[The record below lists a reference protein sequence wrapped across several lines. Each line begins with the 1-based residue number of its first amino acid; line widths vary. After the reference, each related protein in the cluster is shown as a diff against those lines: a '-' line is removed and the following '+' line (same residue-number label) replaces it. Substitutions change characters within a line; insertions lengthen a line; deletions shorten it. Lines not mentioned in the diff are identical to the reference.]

1 MASDNHVDGNA
12 IGGVLMDVFG
22 REMTD
27 SRCCCASCGDV
38 HVMAELMVYRSGPGD
53 VVRCPS
59 CTTVVMVATP
69 LPSGPRMYFSSLR
82 WLAPNADLPEH

>member
-1 MASDNHVDGNA
+1 MTNDNHVDGNA
-12 IGGVLMDVFG
+12 LGGLLMDVFG

-27 SRCCCASCGDV
+27 ANGRCGSCGTE

-59 CTTVVMVATP
+59 CTTVLLVVTP
-69 LPSGPRMYFSSLR
+69 LPSGPRVYFSSLQ
-82 WLAPNADLPEH
+82 WLAPSS